1 MPNRATT
8 YIDLYFT
15 ANNRD
20 TLAADLA
27 PLALGLTGSS
37 LPALAPASGHPSPSG
52 RGAGGE
58 GAGVSLLYSA
68 HAADGNGHALDYAGK
83 LVKTPAIYDTTGSSG
98 TGDSPVGGEGSAGVP
113 PADEGRPDA
122 RPILQRALNRIRHGA
137 RRAMSARETRA
148 LPTPKL
154 ITPAQY
160 YARESAN
167 LRLFG
172 PDAKLRA
179 EKIRAAHFKSGT
191 VVIPTPATPSRRW
204 A

>member
-1 MPNRATT
+1 MPKRTFT
-8 YIDLYFT
+8 PIDIYFT

-27 PLALGLTGSS
+27 PLDLGLTR
-37 LPALAPASGHPSPSG
+37 PDDN
-52 RGAGGE
+52 GE
-58 GAGVSLLYSA
+58 PILVTSA

-83 LVKTPAIYDTTGSSG
+83 LVKTPAIYDTTG
-98 TGDSPVGGEGSAGVP
+98 TAVLPGSAGVP
-113 PADEGRPDA
+113 PADEGRPDP
-122 RPILQRALNRIRHGA
+122 RPILQRALTRIRHGA

-148 LPTPKL
+148 LPTLPPPKL
-154 ITPAQY
+154 ITPAEY
-160 YARESAN
+160 YAREAAN

-172 PDAKLRA
+172 PDAEPRA
-179 EKIRAAHFKSGT
+179 EKIRTAHYKSGT